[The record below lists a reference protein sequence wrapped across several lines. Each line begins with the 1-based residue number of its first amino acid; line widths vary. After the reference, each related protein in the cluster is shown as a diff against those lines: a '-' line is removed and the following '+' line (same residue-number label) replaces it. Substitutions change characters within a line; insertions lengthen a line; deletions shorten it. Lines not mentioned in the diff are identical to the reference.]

1 MEEKFPWLIKAQ
13 LGYLLIWAILYG
25 ICVLIS
31 FADFGLS
38 AVVVYLLFG
47 IFLLDLFFGYRAY
60 KASQDESNP
69 NATADPEFGDNPFGD
84 ELPKY

>member
-1 MEEKFPWLIKAQ
+1 M
-13 LGYLLIWAILYG
+13 
-25 ICVLIS
+25 LIS

-47 IFLLDLFFGYRAY
+47 LFLLDLFFGYRVY
-60 KASQDESNP
+60 KASEDESNNP
-69 NATADPEFGDNPFGD
+69 NATADPEFGENPFGD